1 MQTNGKNPEDWIR
14 LISTDGYS
22 YLVKRKV
29 AVMSGTLR
37 NMLNNDF
44 AEATANT
51 CPINERCV
59 PILCLPCLLIDCGYR
74 GIIVE
79 KLCEYLQYKYTYESA
94 APRQD
99 GPDFTERIPAE
110 IALEL

>member
-1 MQTNGKNPEDWIR
+1 MLQMNGKSPEDWIR

-22 YLVKRKV
+22 YLVQRKV

-44 AEATANT
+44 AEAASNT
-51 CPINERCV
+51 CPINE
-59 PILCLPCLLIDCGYR
+59 R

-79 KLCEYLQYKYTYESA
+79 KLCEYLQYKHTYENA
-94 APRQD
+94 LPRQD
-99 GPDFTERIPAE
+99 GPDFTERIPPE
-110 IALEL
+110 IALELLVAADYYDSK